1 MFRKLLSLDEAKQ
14 ILKQNFS
21 PKPVGAERVSLSE
34 AHDRVL
40 AEDIMAPMDVPPF
53 NRSTVDGYA
62 VRAVDTFG
70 ADEDRP
76 VTLKFCGQ
84 VSVGE
89 SPSIVV
95 ERGMAAEIATGAPL
109 PKGADAVVMVE
120 YSNRRDD
127 NVFIR
132 RAVSKGE
139 NMMEAGSDI
148 REGEKILEK
157 YQSLSSREIGV
168 LAALGLTEVVIHKRP
183 KVAILSTGAEVVE
196 PGKPLPSGKI
206 YDINAHTFSAAVSEC
221 GGEPINLGIIPDDRA
236 RLKIAFKKALDS
248 ADAVITSGGVSV
260 GPKDLIP
267 QIVDTLGKPGVIISG
282 IAVKPG
288 KPTTIAIVDGKPV
301 FSLPG
306 HPTSSLLM
314 FHMIVRPIICKMAGR
329 TEETP
334 SMLKAVA
341 ATKMFPARGRR
352 TFVMVNLTYN
362 KTGKPLA
369 SPVPIGLSS
378 AITTLARADGF
389 VEIPEKQQFVNTG
402 DEVTVHLFQSKKS

>member
-21 PKPVGAERVSLSE
+21 PKPVGVERVFLSE

-40 AEDIMAPMDVPPF
+40 AEDILAPMDVPPF
-53 NRSTVDGYA
+53 DRSTVDGYA
-62 VRAVDTFG
+62 VKAVDTFG

-76 VTLKFCGQ
+76 VALKFCGQ

-95 ERGMAAEIATGAPL
+95 ENGMAAEIATGAPL
-109 PKGADAVVMVE
+109 PKGVDAVVMVE
-120 YSNRRDD
+120 YSTRRDT
-127 NVFIR
+127 NVFIHR
-132 RAVSKGE
+132 PVSKGE

-148 REGEKILEK
+148 RKGEKILEK
-157 YQSLSSREIGV
+157 HQRVSSREIGV
-168 LAALGLTEVVIHKRP
+168 LAALGLTEVVVHKRP
-183 KVAILSTGAEVVE
+183 RVAILSTGAEVVE
-196 PGKPLPSGKI
+196 PGKHLPSGKI
-206 YDINAHTFSAAVSEC
+206 YDINAYAFSAAVLEC

-236 RLKIAFKKALDS
+236 QLKAAVRRALDS

-267 QIVDTLGKPGVIISG
+267 QVVDTLGKPGVIISG

-314 FHMIVRPIICKMAGR
+314 FHMVVRPIICKMAGR

-334 SMLKAVA
+334 SIIKAVA
-341 ATKMFPARGRR
+341 STKMFPARGRR
-352 TFVMVNLTYN
+352 TFVMVNLTYD
-362 KTGKPLA
+362 KTGRPLA
-369 SPVPIGLSS
+369 SPVPIGLSG

-402 DEVTVHLFQSKKS
+402 DEVTVFLFQSKKS

>member
-1 MFRKLLSLDEAKQ
+1 
-14 ILKQNFS
+14 
-21 PKPVGAERVSLSE
+21 
-34 AHDRVL
+34 
-40 AEDIMAPMDVPPF
+40 
-53 NRSTVDGYA
+53 
-62 VRAVDTFG
+62 
-70 ADEDRP
+70 
-76 VTLKFCGQ
+76 
-84 VSVGE
+84 
-89 SPSIVV
+89 
-95 ERGMAAEIATGAPL
+95 
-109 PKGADAVVMVE
+109 VE

-148 REGEKILEK
+148 RRGEKILKK
-157 YQSLSSREIGV
+157 YQRVSSREIGV
-168 LAALGLTEVVIHKRP
+168 LAALGLTEVVVYKRP
-183 KVAILSTGAEVVE
+183 MVAILSTGAEVVD

-236 RLKIAFKKALDS
+236 QLKATVKKALDS

-267 QIVDTLGKPGVIISG
+267 QIAGTLGKPGVIISG
-282 IAVKPG
+282 ITVKPG

-306 HPTSSLLM
+306 NPTSSLLM
-314 FHMIVRPIICKMAGR
+314 FHMIVRPIIRKMAGR

-334 SMLKAVA
+334 STLKAVA

-352 TFVMVNLTYN
+352 TFVMVNLTYD
-362 KTGKPLA
+362 KTGKLLA
-369 SPVPIGLSS
+369 SPVPIGLSG